1 MSAPV
6 VPNKACYTQEQD
18 NRIEIKNNNE
28 SIVSVGDT
36 NANQIVTKVRTT
48 EGEGRRC
55 GLRGETGSVHTDGSE
70 KLTQLDAEQNK
81 LLVFKESQI
90 CDINIQEHRQPSAV
104 SKKLDKD
111 CKMDEAK
118 VTSRHLC
125 ISRGQSLSNL
135 KSSAND
141 SNTEVLSKGDAE
153 FTQHLSKGK
162 MVKAVEVEGIKRL
175 SLGRPSKFSAKTE
188 TFAKEC
194 TGRVSHK
201 RLLSASLDSIDTSH
215 HLIGNTEK
223 SQKTS
228 ADHFL
233 GMVFHPLDN
242 TSEENIVFYSKPS
255 TSENKKLNKPEIQMD
270 ADNIPNVNSE
280 NTLQAFD
287 AALNVTVK
295 PCEISSK
302 PEAQLSWGDKSRKL
316 EFKTAPSLQSK
327 NICQQKIERIMLVE
341 FLGCQKKESTLM
353 QEKKGLGDEVS
364 KMQASQFQDI
374 CREAEDPHLNPVIAY
389 SNDRLLTDHIT
400 CRHLRGGM
408 TANDSRA
415 TNQVTE
421 EYITNKEVETFSLP
435 DDSKPSGK
443 VMSAKNKSIHEADTS
458 CIGTVG
464 EHVSFIQNINLPD
477 SKTLKINENKLM
489 LVKGNIDNTRL
500 SASDLTDQH
509 RVLSTERVSNE
520 HPNNQDSDLET
531 VSFSIQNK
539 KTIIAKKHL
548 SDEAP
553 ESYKISAKADAF
565 LCVPAPLRPVA
576 TVHINN
582 QPTISNGNLKDLYA
596 LHVDK
601 LSPSSVLPPIDDS
614 QLLNI
619 SPKVPIKTACNSG
632 IPKPILV
639 HSKGSFTDKNDIE
652 SDCIEKPEENI
663 EITPAIPKPK
673 HVRPKIITYIRR
685 NPQSIEGSIDPS
697 FAPTTL
703 SYGSPA
709 CGVPMPKEQKTS
721 TGGDIKP
728 PNILYDK
735 FKPDLQKPRN
745 FGSGLVVSGIR
756 PPGHHFGPMSEKFL
770 QEVGE
775 RPVKE
780 EFCSP
785 PYAHYEVPPSF
796 YRSAMILKPQLGLG
810 AVSRLPSTKSRI
822 LIASQRSSGS
832 CLHQPGE
839 ITNAP
844 SLYHPDTS
852 VDLKKGPC
860 PNAAKSNLPKPC
872 QSGLRPPGYSRMPA
886 AKLAAFGFVRSS
898 SVSSVSSN
906 QSNDSVQSDQG
917 RTTNRSSFGNEEQAT
932 PKAAAPSKDIP
943 KGTSRATLQGLS
955 STATPR
961 RSLLPAP
968 KTATAPA
975 GLKKEV
981 QKDQDA
987 NRSTVSSPKRLAA
1000 SATKLHSPGHPK
1012 QRPTTP
1018 KNGISSKPDPQTREA
1033 ERQFVQ
1039 QLKEKCDEQS
1049 KQLSCIHEELKR
1061 ASRGFDIF
1069 AITTQYFFRKNESAL
1084 VKEKEL
1090 SIELANIRDEV
1101 ALNTARCE
1109 KLQKEKEELEKR
1121 FEDEVRKLH
1130 WQQQEELQALED
1142 RLQLQ
1147 YSTELERLQEE
1158 NKLQLMRIKCQHQEQ
1173 VEDITATHEA
1183 SVLEVEN
1190 SHTIAIAVL
1199 QDEHD
1204 SKVQELMSAHELEK
1218 KELEENFEKLRL
1230 SLQDQVDTLTFQ
1242 NQSLRDKAKRFEEAL
1257 KKNTEEQLEVALA
1270 PYQHLEE
1277 DMNSLKQVLE
1287 MKNQLIHQQE
1297 KRIMELERLAE
1308 INLILEEKIQVLQQ
1322 QNEDFRVRI
1331 DQNTVVTR
1339 QLSEENANLQEHV
1352 EKETEEKKRL
1362 SRTNEELLWK
1372 LQAGD
1377 AMSPVKLSPTSPTP
1391 IYRCSSGPPTP
1402 AKVSTVPR

>member
-18 NRIEIKNNNE
+18 NRTEIKNNNE
-28 SIVSVGDT
+28 SIVNVGDT

-55 GLRGETGSVHTDGSE
+55 GLRGETRSVHTDGSE

-90 CDINIQEHRQPSAV
+90 CDINIQEHRQPS
-104 SKKLDKD
+104 
-111 CKMDEAK
+111 
-118 VTSRHLC
+118 
-125 ISRGQSLSNL
+125 
-135 KSSAND
+135 
-141 SNTEVLSKGDAE
+141 
-153 FTQHLSKGK
+153 
-162 MVKAVEVEGIKRL
+162 
-175 SLGRPSKFSAKTE
+175 KFSAKTE
-188 TFAKEC
+188 TSAKEC
-194 TGRVSHK
+194 AGRVSHK

-270 ADNIPNVNSE
+270 VDNIPNVNSE
-280 NTLQAFD
+280 NTLQAVD

-295 PCEISSK
+295 PSEISSK
-302 PEAQLSWGDKSRKL
+302 PEAQLSRGDKSRKL

-341 FLGCQKKESTLM
+341 FLGY
-353 QEKKGLGDEVS
+353 
-364 KMQASQFQDI
+364 F

-389 SNDRLLTDHIT
+389 SNDRLLSDRIT
-400 CRHLRGGM
+400 CPQLGGGI

-421 EYITNKEVETFSLP
+421 EHITNKEVETLLSLP

-443 VMSAKNKSIHEADTS
+443 VVSAKNKSLHEADTS

-464 EHVSFIQNINLPD
+464 EHISFIQNFNLPD
-477 SKTLKINENKLM
+477 SKTLKINENKLT

-539 KTIIAKKHL
+539 KTVIAKKHL

-553 ESYKISAKADAF
+553 ESYKISAKAEAF
-565 LCVPAPLRPVA
+565 LCVPTPLRPVA
-576 TVHINN
+576 TVHIDN
-582 QPTISNGNLKDLYA
+582 QPTISNSNLKDLYA

-639 HSKGSFTDKNDIE
+639 HSKGSFTDKNDEE

-673 HVRPKIITYIRR
+673 PVRPKIITYIRR
-685 NPQSIEGSIDPS
+685 NPQSINQLDPS

-709 CGVPMPKEQKTS
+709 CGVPMAKEQKTS

-735 FKPDLQKPRN
+735 FKPDLQKPRI

-886 AKLAAFGFVRSS
+886 AKLAAFGFVRTS

-906 QSNDSVQSDQG
+906 QSNDSIESDQS
-917 RTTNRSSFGNEEQAT
+917 RTTNRSSFGNEEQTT

-943 KGTSRATLQGLS
+943 KGTSRTTLQGLS

-968 KTATAPA
+968 KTTTAPA

-1018 KNGISSKPDPQTREA
+1018 KNGISSKPDLQTREA

-1039 QLKEKCDEQS
+1039 RLKEKCDEQS

-1109 KLQKEKEELEKR
+1109 KLQKEKEELEKQ

-1147 YSTELERLQEE
+1147 YSSELECLQEE

-1377 AMSPVKLSPTSPTP
+1377 AMSHVKLSPTSPTP
-1391 IYRCSSGPPTP
+1391 IYCCSSGPPTP
-1402 AKVSTVPR
+1402 VKVSTVPR